1 MHTIFKNETLYVVG
15 TFLPNTTKNVFG
27 QDLINQSFGMVWIE
41 LEINAKRVFIGNNY
55 IPPNQIE
62 QIHVYTWQISGRPQ
76 R

>member
-55 IPPNQIE
+55 ISPNQIE
-62 QIHVYTWQISGRPQ
+62 QIHLYT
-76 R
+76 